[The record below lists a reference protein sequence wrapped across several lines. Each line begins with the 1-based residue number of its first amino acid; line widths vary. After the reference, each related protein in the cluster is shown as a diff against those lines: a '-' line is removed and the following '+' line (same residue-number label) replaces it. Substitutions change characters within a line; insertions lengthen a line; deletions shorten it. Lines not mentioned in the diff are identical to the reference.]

1 MSSIDWIVL
10 CVTLAGIIIYGVY
23 KGRGQTGVDSF
34 ILAGKNQS
42 WHTVLIGIMATQA
55 SAVTFLSG
63 PGQSFSDGMRFV
75 QYYFGLPLAMIVIS
89 MVFIPYFQKQNVYTA
104 YQFLDQRFDRK
115 TRLFTGILFL
125 FSRGIS
131 TGMSVLA
138 PAIVLSAIFQINII
152 WSSILIG
159 GFLIIYSITGGAKAI
174 GYTQKLQFAIIMG
187 AMLLAGIWVVRMLPL
202 DVGFGDA
209 LMLAGKSGKMN
220 VITTDFNLNDK
231 FNIWSGIIGG
241 FFLALSYFG
250 TDQSQVGRYL
260 SGKDLKSAR
269 MGILMNGVLK
279 IPMQFLILL
288 VGVLLFSFFTL
299 KPGPIFYN
307 EYAWEQVSQ
316 AAPEA
321 TATLQQ
327 AFEEQSAHSRQL
339 GLELIAA
346 ERTGNTEQVAATQAA
361 LHQSQ
366 MLSDSMRGEVGTLI
380 RAHNIPAEGRD
391 VNYVFLYFVQ
401 KYLPVGVVGLV
412 FAIIFLASWSSISAA
427 LNSLASATLLDFHL
441 LLSKRT
447 LSVKHELFFA
457 RLYTLLWGLFSIFTA
472 IFIGQRMGSLIEAVN
487 ELGSLFYG
495 PILGIFLVAFFF
507 KKVKGSATF
516 YAALLAELVVFIFYW
531 FDVVAF
537 LWLNVVGAFAVIIF
551 ALLIEAMR
559 PRKSLSESPS

>member
-1 MSSIDWIVL
+1 MSIIDWIVL
-10 CVTLAGIIIYGVY
+10 CVTLTGIIIYGVY

-34 ILAGKNQS
+34 ILADKNQS

-89 MVFIPYFQKQNVYTA
+89 MVFIPYFQKQKVYTA

-131 TGMSVLA
+131 TGLSVLA

-152 WSSILIG
+152 WSSLLIG

-187 AMLLAGIWVVRMLPL
+187 AMLLAGIWIVRMLPA
-202 DVGFGDA
+202 DVGISDA
-209 LMLAGKSGKMN
+209 LLLAGKSGKMN
-220 VITTDFNLNDK
+220 VVTTDFNLNNK

-307 EYAWEQVSQ
+307 EYAWEQVRQ
-316 AAPEA
+316 ASPDESAA
-321 TATLQQ
+321 LQQ
-327 AFEEQSAHSRQL
+327 AFAHQTEESRKL
-339 GLELIAA
+339 GLDLIAA
-346 ERTGNTEQVAATQAA
+346 ERSGAGEEVVALQTA
-361 LHQSQ
+361 LNQSQ
-366 MLSDSMRGEVGTLI
+366 ALSDSMRKEVGALI
-380 RAHNIPAEGRD
+380 QQNGIAAEHKD

-401 KYLPVGVVGLV
+401 SYLPVGIVGLV
-412 FAIIFLASWSSISAA
+412 FAIIFLASWGSISAA

-441 LLSKRT
+441 LMSKRT
-447 LSVKHELFFA
+447 LSVKRELFFA

-516 YAALLAELVVFIFYW
+516 YAALLAEVVVLIFYW
-531 FDVVAF
+531 YDVVAF

-551 ALLIEAMR
+551 SLIIEAL
-559 PRKSLSESPS
+559 RKRTPIAESEA